1 MLFFSP
7 LRGCT
12 TLTLPSRAPCP
23 YGIISNFPQ
32 MPVHS
37 LGVLAP
43 EVNKT
48 GLASPA
54 QASEPSSL
62 TSIASWRP
70 GYFWYFL
77 RVQRKGQDSIFH
89 AGVQACRGFVSCT
102 SPSNQ
107 RGFKSF
113 PPANLAGSRSSSGTS
128 QAPPLPLCRSRIKKL
143 WDHTLGSWV
152 QGLAGGRE
160 HFFDSKANVDW

>member
-1 MLFFSP
+1 MLFSSP

-12 TLTLPSRAPCP
+12 TLTLSSGAPCP

-70 GYFWYFL
+70 GYVWYFL

-113 PPANLAGSRSSSGTS
+113 PPANLAGV
-128 QAPPLPLCRSRIKKL
+128 
-143 WDHTLGSWV
+143 V
-152 QGLAGGRE
+152 QGQARPHPYHCVGAG
-160 HFFDSKANVDW
+160 SKSFGTTLWGPGYRA